1 MVAKETSKAMSREEV
16 KKSKKAKKQSK
27 SDEQQQSQK
36 KVRIRLVPIWLRVVL
51 VLLLMVAATVAGLVV
66 GYGVIGSGNPEDTL
80 NQSTWQHIL
89 DLVEKK

>member
-1 MVAKETSKAMSREEV
+1 LVAKETSKAMSREEA

-66 GYGVIGSGNPEDTL
+66 GYGVIGSGNPEDAL